1 MEKRVNID
9 ITILKFLYARYK
21 QFIIPAVVILVCFI
35 LLITFIMPQL
45 KALFA
50 LSNDAK
56 KDSNRIVV
64 LKNNLNLLSS
74 LSDSALDSQL
84 QIVSIAL
91 PTNKDFI
98 GVINAISYAASFTG
112 ANVSEFQLQI
122 GDLSQ
127 APTDTGKFS
136 SLSLNLSVNGSTNDV
151 NKFIKALYTTF
162 PLSEVTSVN
171 IGDTVSTV
179 AINFYH
185 KPLPPV
191 AYNDS
196 TPINPIPNSG
206 LKRINDLYNFN
217 YNFSS
222 SSESVSSLSSG
233 LVNPL

>member
-21 QFIIPAVVILVCFI
+21 QFIIPGVVILVCFV
-35 LLITFIMPQL
+35 LLITFIIPQL
-45 KALFA
+45 KALFE
-50 LSNDAK
+50 LSTNAK
-56 KDSNRIVV
+56 KDSNRIIV
-64 LKNNLNLLSS
+64 LKNNLNFLSS

-84 QIVSIAL
+84 QIVSTAL

-112 ANVSEFQLQI
+112 VSVSEFQLQI

-127 APTDTGKFS
+127 APTDTSKFS
-136 SLSLNLSVNGSTNDV
+136 SLSLKLSVNGNTNDV
-151 NKFIKALYTTF
+151 NKFIEALYTTF
-162 PLSEVTSVN
+162 PLSEVTSIN
-171 IGDTVSTV
+171 IGDTSSTV
-179 AINFYH
+179 EINFYY

-191 AYNDS
+191 NYNDS
-196 TPINPIPNSG
+196 TPINPIPSSR

-222 SSESVSSLSSG
+222 SSESVSNSSNG